1 MLLKDFIN
9 SHRDEFE
16 EDFSS
21 DLWGKI
27 DSKLPRA
34 NKQSVWLNI
43 KTLKIAAGVLIGI
56 SIGFWIG
63 KYYKNKSSL
72 SQQNKMLS
80 TQPAL
85 LTYSKTVLVK
95 RENLNILMKSNPEL
109 QKVFVVD
116 LEELQQNFQYLKAQL
131 PQNPNH
137 QQLIDAM
144 KLNLEWQI
152 DLLNKQTE
160 IAQNVKKYEVL

>member
-1 MLLKDFIN
+1 MVLKDFIN
-9 SHRDEFE
+9 SHREEFE
-16 EDFSS
+16 EDFPS
-21 DLWGKI
+21 DLWRKI
-27 DSKLPRA
+27 DSKLSRTIR
-34 NKQSVWLNI
+34 KSIWLNS
-43 KTLKIAAGVLIGI
+43 KTLKIAAGILIGI
-56 SIGFWIG
+56 SIGFWFG

-72 SQQNKMLS
+72 AQQDKILS

-85 LTYSKTVLVK
+85 LTYSETVLAK
-95 RENLNILMKSNPEL
+95 RENLNSLMKANPEL

-116 LEELQQNFQYLKAQL
+116 LEELQLNFQYLKAQL